1 MAGYLDPLTFKVI
14 YHKGIPVSS
23 SFEIQRLTLDNQEL
37 RDTIQSQKK
46 QLCTQEAITDK
57 YRSEC
62 HDLLERHDDLVF
74 TNQALNDEV
83 AQLQR
88 KLNIAIRWS
97 YAVTA
102 AIVAGLL
109 VLLW

>member
-1 MAGYLDPLTFKVI
+1 MGLVLCPITFRLMESSTAKEIRDLTNNLNKETERF
-14 YHKGIPVSS
+14 
-23 SFEIQRLTLDNQEL
+23 LT
-37 RDTIQSQKK
+37 QK
-46 QLCTQEAITDK
+46 AIADK
-57 YRSEC
+57 YRVEC

-83 AQLQR
+83 VQLQR

>member
-1 MAGYLDPLTFKVI
+1 MSFLDF
-14 YHKGIPVSS
+14 YY
-23 SFEIQRLTLDNQEL
+23 FEHTIKKLTLANGEL
-37 RDTIQSQKK
+37 KRTIETQK
-46 QLCTQEAITDK
+46 AITDK

-83 AQLQR
+83 TQLQR
-88 KLNIAIRWS
+88 KLNISIRWS